1 MSALLHTTHDW
12 LQQLEMGTEI
22 GAIFFD
28 FKKAFDTV
36 PHLPLLEKL
45 EQLGLDPCIV
55 TWIHNYLAE
64 RRQAVVL
71 NGASSQSAHVI
82 SGVPQGSI
90 LGPLL
95 FLIYI
100 DDITHANIS
109 DASKIVLYADDILL
123 YRPISSKEDYVALQS
138 DIDALSNWTTR
149 NL

>member
-1 MSALLHTTHDW
+1 
-12 LQQLEMGTEI
+12 MGTEI

-109 DASKIVLYADDILL
+109 EASKLFMPMTFCYTVLYPQRKTMWLF
-123 YRPISSKEDYVALQS
+123 
-138 DIDALSNWTTR
+138 
-149 NL
+149 NLTLMP

>member
-1 MSALLHTTHDW
+1 M
-12 LQQLEMGTEI
+12 
-22 GAIFFD
+22 
-28 FKKAFDTV
+28 
-36 PHLPLLEKL
+36 
-45 EQLGLDPCIV
+45 
-55 TWIHNYLAE
+55 AE

-109 DASKIVLYADDILL
+109 EASKIVIYADDILL

-149 NL
+149 NFMTFS